1 LIDAYK
7 LSPINYQ
14 LPLIPCTK
22 EMYDVPYVY
31 ILKCQDNT
39 YYTGYT
45 VDIDR
50 RLAEHQQG
58 LASKYTRG
66 RTPVELVYLES
77 FPTKSEAMQRECQ
90 IKRLPRIE
98 KQRLIQNT
106 GDPIL

>member
-1 LIDAYK
+1 ML
-7 LSPINYQ
+7 
-14 LPLIPCTK
+14 
-22 EMYDVPYVY
+22 PYVY
-31 ILKCQDNT
+31 ILKCKDST

-77 FPTKSEAMQRECQ
+77 LPTKSEAMQREHQ
-90 IKRLPRIE
+90 IKRLTRTE
-98 KQRLIQNT
+98 KQRLIENT
-106 GDPIL
+106 GEGTL